1 MATKVGTL
9 VKIKIATKFM
19 VGEMSTSMS
28 SVVTLIETSSK
39 ATNRSS
45 SFEYGRLAET
55 LSVSSIASTDA
66 SIGTENWK
74 DAQAAEVA
82 ATKVAVIISEYDSDG
97 VLVPGAIIITGTALI
112 GNCTLDLPD
121 NEKLT
126 FSLDLTF
133 DGDSTVATNA

>member
-19 VGEMSTSMS
+19 VGEMTTSMAS
-28 SVVTLIETSSK
+28 AVNLIETSSK

-55 LSVSSIASTDA
+55 LSVSSIATTDA

-74 DAQAAEVA
+74 DAQAAQVA
-82 ATKVAVIISEYDSDG
+82 ATKVAVVISEYDSG
-97 VLVPGAIIITGTALI
+97 GSLESGAIHIAGTALI
-112 GNCTLDLPD
+112 SNCALEAPD

-133 DGDSTVATNA
+133 DGDSTITTNA